1 MEQNFTQNQMVQQL
15 YKELLTNESAALRAA
30 VRVDPTLQKE
40 SDDFLI
46 AYNYLPKV
54 KFNPSNSVLERI
66 LRHSA
71 TTQVEPQV

>member
-15 YKELLTNESAALRAA
+15 YKELLADESAALKAA
-30 VRVDPTLQKE
+30 VRVDSKLQKE
-40 SDDFLI
+40 SDDFLM
-46 AYNYLPKV
+46 AYHYLPKV

>member
-15 YKELLTNESAALRAA
+15 YKELLADESAALKATIQ
-30 VRVDPTLQKE
+30 VDPTLQKE

-46 AYNYLPKV
+46 AYQYMPKV

-71 TTQVEPQV
+71 ATAVEPQV